1 MCIPY
6 FKDLQIPEPQ
16 QAQEKGLAHRLSEE
30 LVGGLVKL
38 LENPRQEVPSQ
49 TNISGRLESPQ
60 MSTWEAV
67 LGVLQNAFIRAIL
80 PGFEREVGQRR

>member
-1 MCIPY
+1 MCNPY
-6 FKDLQIPEPQ
+6 FKDLQILEPQ

-49 TNISGRLESPQ
+49 TNRVHPD
-60 MSTWEAV
+60 
-67 LGVLQNAFIRAIL
+67 
-80 PGFEREVGQRR
+80 